1 MVVASPPVYLLL
13 AGALR
18 TPHSVNDEIIL
29 EHETPT
35 NV

>member
-1 MVVASPPVYLLL
+1 MVVASLRVHLQL